1 MRALYLILGL
11 MAFWSAFLTI
21 IFRLEKRTVWPFGEL
36 VPLLAVDDQNGYGAR
51 WVQDAVASGFAMLGW
66 SRDSRGSRYNVN
78 YALLVSAQR
87 DVFAVIGVGKLLQMT
102 MEATWLY
109 TPTCDGRCFYSTD
122 KQSGVQID
130 LSRNWTNQLA
140 PSARFRDL
148 LQQHRDWLRENG
160 VMPRPFTQGHEI
172 EELKRVREEHY
183 RAMERAGLIGFTDGT
198 ASHFYFTFLGA
209 ARTAIWS
216 YFLGMARQLS
226 VGKFPRSA

>member
-1 MRALYLILGL
+1 MRSLYLILGL
-11 MAFWSAFLTI
+11 MGFWSIFLTI
-21 IFRLEKRTVWPFGEL
+21 IFRLEKRTVWPFSEL
-36 VPLLAVDDQNGYGAR
+36 QPSLPSEDPNGYGAR
-51 WVQDAVASGFAMLGW
+51 WVQDAIASGFTMLGW
-66 SRDSRGSRYNVN
+66 SRDSRGTTYSVSYG
-78 YALLVSAQR
+78 LLVSAQR
-87 DVFAVIGVGKLLQMT
+87 DVFAVIGTGRILRMP

-140 PSARFRDL
+140 PSGRFRDL
-148 LQQHRDWLRENG
+148 LQQHRDWLRENQ
-160 VMPRPFTQGHEI
+160 VIPRSFTEGNEMAD
-172 EELKRVREEHY
+172 LRRVREEHF
-183 RAMERAGLIGFTDGT
+183 RAMERAGLIDFTDVTG
-198 ASHFYFTFLGA
+198 SHFYFTLLGA